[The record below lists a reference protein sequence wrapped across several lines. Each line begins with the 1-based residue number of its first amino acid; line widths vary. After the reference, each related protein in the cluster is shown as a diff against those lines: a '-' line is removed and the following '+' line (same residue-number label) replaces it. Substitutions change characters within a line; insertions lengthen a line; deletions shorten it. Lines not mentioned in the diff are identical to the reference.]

1 MGFLVQPDGTIRAD
15 TPEEALAL
23 ARVLVV
29 RSALGTPAA
38 VPPPVRLNGQ
48 LRGMSGSVSRQRNR
62 WRFTWSVG
70 KQKFHGATFDTE
82 GEAQRALDQTLKARA
97 AGQALPTFPKR
108 HQSPRACSK
117 CGELG
122 HDLRRCGKPA
132 RVRPL
137 TEEERRATI
146 SGAMKKIWEERRVAI
161 AAGRAAVAVPVVPA
175 PPSDPA
181 PERRPKFIPRRP
193 IGRGSIQER
202 DGRFRLIVSTGNATR
217 FAGSFAT
224 KAEAEVA
231 QEAIYQARLAGATV
245 PTFRKLR
252 CSRCGGDDHRRE
264 KCKTPEADLPPPL
277 TKQRVSEEVRALRI
291 SEGLRRRWEKRRA
304 EQSASDRSRAFV
316 SEYRGGTF
324 ALRLTIDGKSKW
336 GGTFTRREDADAACE
351 AWRLAVAE
359 GRPLPEF
366 RVRQLQCSRCGGA
379 GHNVTTC
386 TNPERV
392 RAPAPSRERPVR
404 PTAPAPLARVEA
416 APGPVPA
423 PKGSPENRQR
433 LSDAVKSSWARR
445 RAEKGTATPAGAL
458 RNVLAGR
465 LPWSPAPARASAQ
478 LPPRCVRCFR
488 VGHVEAD
495 CPRAA
500 PEPILPISPPSI
512 GVEKE
517 EVSREPEPPYDGALL
532 DDDDGTDLTDMV
544 DVPDPPAQVV
554 HASGPTLVT
563 PPPPREL
570 VHLPLV
576 EDDGDDSYP
585 DGIDRPL
592 TRGDCK
598 EMPRPCPFVSCSHHL
613 YPVFVLGAQTRSPLS
628 DCEPWQMPETCDL
641 DVADRGGATLEEVGK
656 ITGVTRERIRQIE
669 EKALKRA
676 ANNARIRRMD
686 FETPVERGSNA
697 AEDRAD

>member
-146 SGAMKKIWEERRVAI
+146 SGAMKKIWEERRAAI
-161 AAGRAAVAVPVVPA
+161 AAGRAAVAIPLATEPPAEPA
-175 PPSDPA
+175 PA
-181 PERRPKFIPRRP
+181 RQKGVPRRP
-193 IGRGSIQER
+193 MGRGSVQER
-202 DGRFRLIVSTGNATR
+202 AGRWRLILSTG
-217 FAGSFAT
+217 FAGAFAT

-264 KCKTPEADLPPPL
+264 RCKTPEADLPPPL
-277 TKQRVSEEVRALRI
+277 TKQRV
-291 SEGLRRRWEKRRA
+291 
-304 EQSASDRSRAFV
+304 
-316 SEYRGGTF
+316 
-324 ALRLTIDGKSKW
+324 
-336 GGTFTRREDADAACE
+336 
-351 AWRLAVAE
+351 
-359 GRPLPEF
+359 
-366 RVRQLQCSRCGGA
+366 
-379 GHNVTTC
+379 
-386 TNPERV
+386 
-392 RAPAPSRERPVR
+392 
-404 PTAPAPLARVEA
+404 
-416 APGPVPA
+416 
-423 PKGSPENRQR
+423 
-433 LSDAVKSSWARR
+433 R
-445 RAEKGTATPAGAL
+445 RAEKGTASPASAL

-465 LPWSPAPARASAQ
+465 LPCQPAPARASAQ

-517 EVSREPEPPYDGALL
+517 EVSREPEPAYDGALL
-532 DDDDGTDLTDMV
+532 DDDDGTDLTDLV

-676 ANNARIRRMD
+676 ANNARRRRMD
-686 FETPVERGSNA
+686 FEDLNQDRETGAP
-697 AEDRAD
+697 EDVAP